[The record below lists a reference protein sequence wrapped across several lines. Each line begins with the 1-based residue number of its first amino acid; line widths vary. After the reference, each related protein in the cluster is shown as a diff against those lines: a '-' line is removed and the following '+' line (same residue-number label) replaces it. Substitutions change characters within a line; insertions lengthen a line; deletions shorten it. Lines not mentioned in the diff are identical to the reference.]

1 MIPPHSADHS
11 NIRRHLVNSSQN
23 KSLAVLG
30 GKGAYSYLAARK
42 YFSASDNSYLA
53 CDSFESVLSS
63 VAQGKVDYGVIP
75 IENTT
80 SGGITEVYDLLL
92 ESNLSIVGEE
102 KYSVDHCL
110 VGINSAQLAEIS
122 EVVAHPQASRQCS
135 QNLKSLNLTNLKA
148 AKINLIESTAHALS
162 YVVDQDSSK
171 VAAIACAEA
180 AELFGLKVLKSDISN
195 QTENITRFL
204 VLARSPI
211 EIDLSVDCK
220 TSIAL
225 STGQKAGSLAEVL
238 SLFHQADIPLCRLE
252 SRPILNKPWE
262 QMFHLDLVGNIS
274 DPKVAQTIDLLSNQC
289 PYLRIL
295 GSYPTEI
302 LPIDGKENTK
312 S

>member
-11 NIRRHLVNSSQN
+11 NTRRHHVNSSQN

-63 VAQGKVDYGVIP
+63 VTQGKVDYGVIP

-92 ESNLSIVGEE
+92 ESNLNIVGEE

-110 VGINSAQLAEIS
+110 VGINSAQLTKINEIA
-122 EVVAHPQASRQCS
+122 AHPQASRQCN
-135 QNLKSLNLTNLKA
+135 QNLKLLDLTNLKE
-148 AKINLIESTAHALS
+148 AKIHLIESTAHALS
-162 YVVDQDSSK
+162 YVVNENSTK
-171 VAAIACAEA
+171 IAAIACAEA
-180 AELFGLKVLKSDISN
+180 AELFGLKVLKSEISN

-211 EIDLSVDCK
+211 EVDLSIDCK

-238 SLFHQADIPLCRLE
+238 SLFHQADILLCRLE

-274 DPKVAQTIDLLSNQC
+274 DPKVAQTLELLSHQC
-289 PYLRIL
+289 PFLRIL

-302 LPIDGKENTK
+302 LSINDKESTK
-312 S
+312 N